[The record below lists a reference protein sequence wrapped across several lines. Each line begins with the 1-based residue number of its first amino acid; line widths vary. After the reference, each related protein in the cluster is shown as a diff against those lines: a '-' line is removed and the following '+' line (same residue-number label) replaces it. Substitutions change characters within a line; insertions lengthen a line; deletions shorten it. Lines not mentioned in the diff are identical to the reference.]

1 MAPPGGELCDKQ
13 KRTAYRHSGID
24 FDALKASCVNLID
37 TALEAKPKDMTIA
50 THVCRSNFRSTWF
63 SSGGYGPVAPY
74 LFQLNYD
81 GFFLEYDTDRA
92 GGFTL
97 TETTEHHHTVVLG
110 LITSKDGKLEGENAV
125 IERIHEVEQHLP
137 LEQLHLPT
145 QCGFSSTEEGHV
157 LTEEDRWNKL
167 ALVRRIAEKV

>member
-1 MAPPGGELCDKQ
+1 
-13 KRTAYRHSGID
+13 
-24 FDALKASCVNLID
+24 
-37 TALEAKPKDMTIA
+37 MTIA
-50 THVCRSNFRSTWF
+50 THVCRSNFRGTWF
-63 SSGGYGPVAPY
+63 SSGGYDPVAPY
-74 LFQLNYD
+74 PFQLNYD

-97 TETTEHHHTVVLG
+97 AEAAEHHHTVVLG

-145 QCGFSSTEEGHV
+145 QCGFSSTEGAMSSPKKISGTNSLWSAVSQRRFEV
-157 LTEEDRWNKL
+157 PN
-167 ALVRRIAEKV
+167 VRTIV